1 MRRTPNSDVTDS
13 GGARSRDPA
22 CREGRG
28 QGSRLSRPTRR
39 STTFFRRGATIH
51 SIIAPLRIVL
61 EEEVH
66 AGRLAVNPA
75 KGLRM
80 PAADASATASR
91 RPSRRFASWMRFG
104 IVTARCG
111 DGDLRGPA
119 LR

>member
-1 MRRTPNSDVTDS
+1 VKEED
-13 GGARSRDPA
+13 RDPVSHA
-22 CREGRG
+22 PLGVAQPSSVE
-28 QGSRLSRPTRR
+28 
-39 STTFFRRGATIH
+39 GATIH